1 MPHPLDQLTPAEL
14 KTAASIIKNHHAGK
28 TLHFKQINTEEP
40 PKSLLAPYLEAE
52 RAGRTPTTQLP
63 RIAYSIY
70 YVLQERVGCEIW
82 ISMDEKRILQYREIP
97 RGEHP
102 GFDQDE
108 MDKMCDIMDKHPA
121 VHQAMEE
128 CGIVGED
135 QKFVVGDPW
144 MYGCDKEGNTPRHM
158 IFLMYAR
165 DPKTNHPD
173 SNIYAF
179 PLPFVPVFDVLDGSF
194 VRIDWCASGGDED
207 DHKEI
212 NYNTRSKGDNNPL
225 KVCQTSEYLPE
236 LQPSLRT
243 DLKPYNVIQPDGP
256 SFTIEQGNLVQWQK
270 WRFRVGFNPREG
282 MVLHDI
288 SYDGRS
294 VFYRLSM
301 SEMTVPYGDPRP
313 PLHRKMAFDFGDCG
327 GGMSANELT
336 LGCDCL
342 GVIKYFD
349 GHLVNSAG
357 DHITRKNV
365 ICMHEQDDGIL
376 WKHTNVRTMVPAI
389 VRRRVLILQTILTVG
404 NYEYIF
410 AWHLDQAA
418 GIQMEIRATGIV
430 STQYI
435 DAGKRSQWGT
445 IVSPGALA
453 ASHQHI
459 FSMRIDPAIDGH
471 KNTVAVCDTEIVPW
485 DSINVK
491 GTGFKNV
498 AKYVERSS
506 AFDADVAT
514 NRYVKI
520 INENR
525 KNPISGNPVGYK
537 LHAAPTALLMAPPGT
552 VARKRAAFATHH
564 FWVSKYRDQELYAGG
579 VWTNQSSKE
588 IGGCQDAIER
598 NENVRNDDVVL
609 WHSFGLTHHPRVEDF
624 PVMPAEIL
632 KVSLTPND
640 FFLGNPSIDVPPSV
654 QQFNRSVEVMECRQC
669 HM

>member
-14 KTAASIIKNHHAGK
+14 KTAASIIKSHHAGK

-40 PKSLLAPYLEAE
+40 PKAVLAPFLEAE
-52 RAGRTPTTQLP
+52 KAGRPIAPPP

-70 YVLQERVGCEIW
+70 YVLEERVGCEIW
-82 ISMDEKRILQYREIP
+82 ISLDENRIFQYREIS
-97 RGEHP
+97 RGQHP
-102 GFDQDE
+102 GLDQDE
-108 MDKMCDIMDKHPA
+108 MDKLSDIMDKHPA
-121 VHQAMEE
+121 VHKAMTQ

-135 QKFVVGDPW
+135 QKYVVGDPW
-144 MYGCDKEGNTPRHM
+144 MYGCDKEGNTPRYM

-194 VRIDWCASGGDED
+194 VRMDWCATGGDD
-207 DHKEI
+207 DDVAEI
-212 NYNTRSKGDNNPL
+212 NYNTRKVGESPL
-225 KVCQTSEYLPE
+225 KACQTNEYLPE
-236 LQPSLRT
+236 LQPNGLRT
-243 DLKPYNVIQPDGP
+243 DLKPYNVLQPEGP
-256 SFTIEQGNLVQWQK
+256 SFTIEQGNLVHWQK

-282 MVLHDI
+282 MVLHDLTF
-288 SYDGRS
+288 DNRS

-313 PLHRKMAFDFGDCG
+313 PLHRRMAFDFGDCG

-357 DHITRKNV
+357 EYTVRKNV

-418 GIQMEIRATGIV
+418 GIHMEVRATGIV
-430 STQYI
+430 LTQYI
-435 DAGKRSQWGT
+435 DPGKRSQWGN
-445 IVSPGALA
+445 IVSPSVLA

-459 FSMRIDPAIDGH
+459 FSIRIDPAIDGH
-471 KNTVAVCDTEIVPW
+471 KNTVAVCDTELVPW
-485 DSINVK
+485 DHINVK

-498 AKYVERSS
+498 EKYVEKSS
-506 AFDADVAT
+506 AFDANPAT

-520 INENR
+520 VNENK
-525 KNPISGNPVGYK
+525 KNPVSGNPVGYK
-537 LHAAPTALLMAPPGT
+537 LHALPTALLMAPPGT

-564 FWVSKYRDQELYAGG
+564 FWVSKYRDRELYAGG

-588 IGGCQDAIER
+588 IGGCQDAVDR
-598 NENVRNDDVVL
+598 NENVRNEDVVL

-624 PVMPAEIL
+624 PVMPAETL
-632 KVSLTPND
+632 RVSLTPND
-640 FFLGNPSIDVPPSV
+640 FFTGNPSMDVPPSM
-654 QQFNRSVEVMECRQC
+654 QQFNRSVEVVECRQC